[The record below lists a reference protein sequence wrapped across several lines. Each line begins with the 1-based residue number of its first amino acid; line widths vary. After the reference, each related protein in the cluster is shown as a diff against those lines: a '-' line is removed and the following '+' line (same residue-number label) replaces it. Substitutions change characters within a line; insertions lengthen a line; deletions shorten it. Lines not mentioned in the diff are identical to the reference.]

1 MVMFVFRE
9 EYYRE
14 REKPG
19 DHDIEGMMKWKDAM
33 SALHGK
39 AEVIIGKQRHG
50 PIGTRR
56 SRLRGRV
63 HPLLQPGPALPA
75 GRRIRL
81 RLGEASA
88 SSRLYPR

>member
-1 MVMFVFRE
+1 MFVFRE

-39 AEVIIGKQRHG
+39 AELLIGKQRHG
-50 PIGTRR
+50 PIGTVELAFEGAFTRF
-56 SRLRGRV
+56 SNLV
-63 HPLLQPGPALPA
+63 QPYQSA
-75 GRRIRL
+75 G
-81 RLGEASA
+81 GDFG
-88 SSRLYPR
+88 